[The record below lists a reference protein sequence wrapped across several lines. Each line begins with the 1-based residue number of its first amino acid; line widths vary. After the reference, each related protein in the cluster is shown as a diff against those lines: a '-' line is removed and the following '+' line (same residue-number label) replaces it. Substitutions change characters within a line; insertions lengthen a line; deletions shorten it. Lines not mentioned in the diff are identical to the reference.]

1 MAVPSVIEG
10 RFVIFELGNGGT
22 PEVFTP
28 ICGMFV
34 NSYNT
39 TTQTT
44 DRFLRDCDAP
54 TLVPNRRPIAT
65 GVQEDLTLSGYFT
78 LENRA
83 LVESLRGGAIRNVRL
98 IVYEDDGVT
107 EAGYYSG
114 QFMFTAVNIGAPE
127 NDLATLELV
136 LASTGPLMVWA
147 DVAAP
152 VLVNLTLSDV
162 ATPANVLW
170 TSPIVG
176 KTPGSTITAVASDA
190 TSLVVAPDGLSVSGT
205 FTAAGTPTV
214 TLVETQPYATGSP
227 KTTPPIT
234 VTVSA

>member
-34 NSYNT
+34 NSFNT
-39 TTQTT
+39 TVQTT
-44 DRFLRDCDAP
+44 DRFLRDCDLP
-54 TLVPNRRPIAT
+54 TEIPNRKPIST
-65 GVQEDLTLSGYFT
+65 GRQQDMTLSGYFT

-83 LVESLRGGAIRNVRL
+83 LIDSLAGTERNVRL

-114 QFMFTAVNIGAPE
+114 RFLFTAVNIGAPE

-136 LASTGPLMVWA
+136 LASTGSLMAWT

-152 VLVNLTLSDV
+152 TLIALTLTTDTASDG
-162 ATPANVLW
+162 VLW
-170 TSPIVG
+170 TSAIVG
-176 KTPGSTITAVASDA
+176 KTPGSVITASSSDS
-190 TSLVVAPDGLSVSGT
+190 TSLVVTGASVSGT
-205 FTAAGTPTV
+205 FATTGSKTI
-214 TLVETQPYATGSP
+214 TLTETQPYAVGSP
-227 KTTPPIT
+227 MVSNDT
-234 VTVSA
+234 VTVS

>member
-44 DRFLRDCDAP
+44 DRFLRDCDNP

-114 QFMFTAVNIGAPE
+114 TFMITAVNISAPE

-136 LASTGPLMVWA
+136 LASTGPLMAWT
-147 DVAAP
+147 DVAP
-152 VLVNLTLSDV
+152 PTLVDLTVTTDT
-162 ATPANVLW
+162 ATENVLW
-170 TSPIVG
+170 TSAIVG
-176 KTPGSTITAVASDA
+176 KTPGSTVTAASSDS

-205 FTAAGTPTV
+205 FATTGSKTITF
-214 TLVETQPYATGSP
+214 TETHPYAVGSP
-227 KTTPPIT
+227 KTSTDT
-234 VTVSA
+234 VTVS

>member
-44 DRFLRDCDAP
+44 DRFLRHCDQP

-83 LVESLRGGAIRNVRL
+83 LIESLRGGAIRNVRL

-114 QFMFTAVNIGAPE
+114 SFMFTAVNIGAAE

-136 LASTGPLMVWA
+136 LASTGSLMVWT

-152 VLVNLTLSDV
+152 TLADLTLTTDTASDG
-162 ATPANVLW
+162 VLW
-170 TSPIVG
+170 TSAIVG
-176 KTPGSTITAVASDA
+176 KTPGSVITASSSDS
-190 TSLVVAPDGLSVSGT
+190 TSLVVTGASVSGT
-205 FTAAGTPTV
+205 FATIGSKTI
-214 TLVETQPYATGSP
+214 TLTETQPYAVGSP
-227 KTTPPIT
+227 MVSNDT
-234 VTVSA
+234 VTVS

>member
-34 NSYNT
+34 NSFNT
-39 TTQTT
+39 TVQTT
-44 DRFLRDCDAP
+44 DRFLRDCDLP
-54 TLVPNRRPIAT
+54 TEIPNRKPIST
-65 GVQEDLTLSGYFT
+65 GRQQDMTLSGYFT

-83 LVESLRGGAIRNVRL
+83 LIDSLAGTERNVRL

-114 QFMFTAVNIGAPE
+114 RFLFTAVNIGAPE

-136 LASTGPLMVWA
+136 LASTGSLMVWT
-147 DVAAP
+147 DVTPP
-152 VLVNLTLSDV
+152 VLIDLTLSDV
-162 ATPANVLW
+162 ATPAATLW

-205 FTAAGTPTV
+205 FAAAGTPTV
-214 TLVETQPYATGSP
+214 TLTETQQYASN
-227 KTTPPIT
+227 TPHVTAPIT
-234 VTVSA
+234 VTVS

>member
-83 LVESLRGGAIRNVRL
+83 LIESLRGGAIRNVRL

-136 LASTGPLMVWA
+136 LASTGSLMVWT

-152 VLVNLTLSDV
+152 TLADLTLTTDTASDG
-162 ATPANVLW
+162 VLW
-170 TSPIVG
+170 TSAIVG
-176 KTPGSTITAVASDA
+176 KTPGSTIVATSSDA
-190 TSLVVAPDGLSVSGT
+190 TSLVVTGASVSGT
-205 FTAAGTPTV
+205 FAAIGSKTI
-214 TLVETQPYATGSP
+214 TLIETQPYATGSP
-227 KTTPPIT
+227 KTSTDT
-234 VTVSA
+234 VTVS

>member
-44 DRFLRDCDAP
+44 DRFLRDCDQP

-83 LVESLRGGAIRNVRL
+83 LIESLRGGAIRNVRL

-136 LASTGPLMVWA
+136 LASTGSLMVWT

-152 VLVNLTLSDV
+152 TLADLTLTTDTASDG
-162 ATPANVLW
+162 VLW
-170 TSPIVG
+170 TSAIVG
-176 KTPGSTITAVASDA
+176 KTPGSTIVATSSDA
-190 TSLVVAPDGLSVSGT
+190 TSLVVTGASVSGT
-205 FTAAGTPTV
+205 FATV
-214 TLVETQPYATGSP
+214 GSKTITLVETQTYAIGSP
-227 KTTPPIT
+227 KTSTDT
-234 VTVSA
+234 VTVS

>member
-83 LVESLRGGAIRNVRL
+83 LIESLRGGAIRNVRL

-136 LASTGPLMVWA
+136 LASTGSLMVWT

-152 VLVNLTLSDV
+152 TLVALTLTTDTASDG
-162 ATPANVLW
+162 VLW
-170 TSPIVG
+170 TSAIVG
-176 KTPGSTITAVASDA
+176 KTPGSVITATSSDS
-190 TSLVVAPDGLSVSGT
+190 TSLVVTGASVSGT
-205 FTAAGTPTV
+205 FATIGSKTI
-214 TLVETQPYATGSP
+214 TLTETQPYAVGSP
-227 KTTPPIT
+227 MVSNDT
-234 VTVSA
+234 VTVS

>member
-83 LVESLRGGAIRNVRL
+83 LIESLRGGAIRNVRL

-136 LASTGPLMVWA
+136 LASTGSLMVWT

-152 VLVNLTLSDV
+152 TLADLTLTTDTASDG
-162 ATPANVLW
+162 VLW
-170 TSPIVG
+170 TSAIVG
-176 KTPGSTITAVASDA
+176 KTPGSTIVATSSDA
-190 TSLVVAPDGLSVSGT
+190 TSLVVTGASVSGT
-205 FTAAGTPTV
+205 FATIGSKTI
-214 TLVETQPYATGSP
+214 TLVETQTYAIGSP
-227 KTTPPIT
+227 KTSTDT
-234 VTVSA
+234 VTVS

>member
-44 DRFLRDCDAP
+44 DRFLRDCDNP

-83 LVESLRGGAIRNVRL
+83 LIESLRGGAIRNVRL

-136 LASTGPLMVWA
+136 LASTGSLMVWT

-152 VLVNLTLSDV
+152 TLVALTLTTDTASDG
-162 ATPANVLW
+162 VLW
-170 TSPIVG
+170 TSAIVG
-176 KTPGSTITAVASDA
+176 KTPGSVITAVSSDS
-190 TSLVVAPDGLSVSGT
+190 TSLVVTGASVSGT
-205 FTAAGTPTV
+205 FATIGSKTI
-214 TLVETQPYATGSP
+214 TLTETQPYAVGSP
-227 KTTPPIT
+227 MVSNDT
-234 VTVSA
+234 VTVS

>member
-44 DRFLRDCDAP
+44 DRFLRDCDQP

-83 LVESLRGGAIRNVRL
+83 LIESLRGGAIRNVRL

-136 LASTGPLMVWA
+136 LASTGALMVWT

-152 VLVNLTLSDV
+152 VLAELTLTTDT
-162 ATPANVLW
+162 AADGVLW
-170 TSPIVG
+170 TSAIVG
-176 KTPGSTITAVASDA
+176 KTPGSVITAVSSDS
-190 TSLVVAPDGLSVSGT
+190 TSLVVTGASVSGT
-205 FTAAGTPTV
+205 FATTGAKTI
-214 TLVETQPYATGSP
+214 TLTETQPYATGSP
-227 KTTPPIT
+227 KDSVDT
-234 VTVSA
+234 VTVS

>member
-83 LVESLRGGAIRNVRL
+83 LIESLRGGAIRNVRL

-136 LASTGPLMVWA
+136 LASTGSLMVWT

-152 VLVNLTLSDV
+152 TLADLTLTTDTASV
-162 ATPANVLW
+162 GVLW
-170 TSPIVG
+170 TSAIVG
-176 KTPGSTITAVASDA
+176 KTPGSTIVATSSDA
-190 TSLVVAPDGLSVSGT
+190 TSLVVTGASVSGT
-205 FTAAGTPTV
+205 FAAIGSKTI
-214 TLVETQPYATGSP
+214 TLIETQPYATGSP
-227 KTTPPIT
+227 KTSTDT
-234 VTVSA
+234 VTVS

>member
-44 DRFLRDCDAP
+44 DRFLRDCDQP

-83 LVESLRGGAIRNVRL
+83 LIESLRGGAIRNVRL

-114 QFMFTAVNIGAPE
+114 SFMFTAVNIGAPE

-136 LASTGPLMVWA
+136 LASTGALMVWT
-147 DVAAP
+147 DVTPP
-152 VLVNLTLSDV
+152 VLVDLTLSNTA
-162 ATPANVLW
+162 ATAGALW

-205 FTAAGTPTV
+205 FAAAGTPTV
-214 TLVETQPYATGSP
+214 TLTETQQYASN
-227 KTTPPIT
+227 TPHATAPIT
-234 VTVSA
+234 VTVS

>member
-83 LVESLRGGAIRNVRL
+83 LIESLRGGAIRNVRL

-136 LASTGPLMVWA
+136 LASTGSLMVWT

-152 VLVNLTLSDV
+152 TLVALTLTTDTASDG
-162 ATPANVLW
+162 VLW
-170 TSPIVG
+170 TSAIVG
-176 KTPGSTITAVASDA
+176 KTPGSVITAASSDS
-190 TSLVVAPDGLSVSGT
+190 TSLVVTGASVSGT
-205 FTAAGTPTV
+205 FAAIGSKTI
-214 TLVETQPYATGSP
+214 TLIETQPYATGSP
-227 KTTPPIT
+227 KTSTDT
-234 VTVSA
+234 VTVS

>member
-44 DRFLRDCDAP
+44 DRFLRDCDQP

-83 LVESLRGGAIRNVRL
+83 LIESLRGGAIRNVRL

-136 LASTGPLMVWA
+136 LASTGSLMVWT

-152 VLVNLTLSDV
+152 TLADLTLTTDTASDG
-162 ATPANVLW
+162 VLW
-170 TSPIVG
+170 TSAIVG
-176 KTPGSTITAVASDA
+176 KTPGSTIVATSSDA
-190 TSLVVAPDGLSVSGT
+190 TSLVVTGASVSGT
-205 FTAAGTPTV
+205 FATIGSKTI
-214 TLVETQPYATGSP
+214 TLVETQTYAIGSP
-227 KTTPPIT
+227 KTSTDT
-234 VTVSA
+234 VTVS

>member
-83 LVESLRGGAIRNVRL
+83 LIESLRGGAIRNVRL

-136 LASTGPLMVWA
+136 LASTGSLMVWT

-152 VLVNLTLSDV
+152 TLADLTLTTDTASDG
-162 ATPANVLW
+162 VLW
-170 TSPIVG
+170 TSAIVG
-176 KTPGSTITAVASDA
+176 KTPGSTIVATSSDA
-190 TSLVVAPDGLSVSGT
+190 ASLVVTGASVSGT
-205 FTAAGTPTV
+205 FAGTGSKTI
-214 TLVETQPYATGSP
+214 TLVETQTYAIGSP
-227 KTTPPIT
+227 KTSTDT
-234 VTVSA
+234 VTVS

>member
-83 LVESLRGGAIRNVRL
+83 LIESLRGGAIRNVRL

-136 LASTGPLMVWA
+136 LASTGSLMVWT

-152 VLVNLTLSDV
+152 TLVALTLTTDTASDG
-162 ATPANVLW
+162 VLW
-170 TSPIVG
+170 TSAIVG
-176 KTPGSTITAVASDA
+176 KTPGSVITAVSSDS
-190 TSLVVAPDGLSVSGT
+190 TSLVVTGASVSGT
-205 FTAAGTPTV
+205 FATTGSKTI
-214 TLVETQPYATGSP
+214 TLTETQPYAVGSP
-227 KTTPPIT
+227 MDSVDT
-234 VTVSA
+234 VTVS

>member
-10 RFVIFELGNGGT
+10 RYVVFELGNGGT

-44 DRFLRDCDAP
+44 DRFLRDCDNP
-54 TLVPNRRPIAT
+54 TQVPNRRPIAT

-78 LENRA
+78 LDNRA
-83 LVESLRGGAIRNVRL
+83 LVESLRGGAVRDVRL
-98 IVYEDDGVT
+98 VVYEDDGLT

-114 QFMFTAVNIGAPE
+114 TFMFTAVNIGAPE

-136 LASTGPLMVWA
+136 LASTGSLMVWT
-147 DVAAP
+147 DVPPP
-152 VLVNLTLSDV
+152 VLADLTVTTDTASDG
-162 ATPANVLW
+162 VLW
-170 TSPIVG
+170 TSALVG
-176 KTPGSTITAVASDA
+176 ATPGSVVTATSSDS
-190 TSLVVAPDGLSVSGT
+190 TSLVVSPDNTSISGT
-205 FTAAGTPTV
+205 FATTGSKTITF
-214 TLVETQPYATGSP
+214 TETHPYGVGSP
-227 KTTPPIT
+227 KTSNDT
-234 VTVSA
+234 VTVS